1 MTVVEDHSNENTTH
15 FDSFLNFFQLEAHHK
30 YAASTAEI
38 NRLKSEGAK
47 SGLAR
52 RDKQG
57 EKMCKGTV
65 SISGLSLQLKPEFIR
80 MISTSDGI
88 HEDVHYFVCLV
99 KYRSQVIASQ
109 MLSTIDGISR
119 GGKLV
124 FTNLININDLVN
136 LSSSH
141 CLLVF

>member
-1 MTVVEDHSNENTTH
+1 
-15 FDSFLNFFQLEAHHK
+15 
-30 YAASTAEI
+30 
-38 NRLKSEGAK
+38 LKSEGAK

-52 RDKQG
+52 RGKQG

-80 MISTSDGI
+80 MISSSEGI

-124 FTNLININDLVN
+124 FTNLININDLVSICTRFKYQICISFIE
-136 LSSSH
+136 LKI
-141 CLLVF
+141 